1 LRFLGWPSSSEAD
14 LTRLPQR
21 SVANGARLRGDNSTW
36 LSIPGFLL
44 VGCLRKHFKKAMTM
58 SCVHLTGP
66 QGAMMFGETLFL
78 GVLVGVF
85 PDAELVQ
92 MALLNVGG
100 GRENSLCLTA

>member
-1 LRFLGWPSSSEAD
+1 
-14 LTRLPQR
+14 
-21 SVANGARLRGDNSTW
+21 
-36 LSIPGFLL
+36 
-44 VGCLRKHFKKAMTM
+44 
-58 SCVHLTGP
+58 
-66 QGAMMFGETLFL
+66 MMFGETLFL